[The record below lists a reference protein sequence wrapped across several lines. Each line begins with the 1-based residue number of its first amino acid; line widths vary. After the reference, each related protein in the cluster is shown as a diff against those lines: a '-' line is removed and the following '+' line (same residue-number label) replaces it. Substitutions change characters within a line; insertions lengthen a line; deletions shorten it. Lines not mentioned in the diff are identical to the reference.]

1 MFWLQQVSSGW
12 GLLSLALPSCA
23 LPPLPPERN
32 SLELPYY
39 LLGNILPLEGVFFV
53 LQKGHAEAMMALERD
68 RCSGPDSE
76 NKETL
81 QVYDVETRFLKW
93 VTSQGLRPK
102 PLLRKSSVPTVP
114 GELVG
119 LAGWGFTHS
128 RCLQPLTPQNFHSYL
143 SPGWGRGSQGAG
155 IR

>member
-68 RCSGPDSE
+68 RWWGSLGQGVGAVTGLEVREMSE
-76 NKETL
+76 L
-81 QVYDVETRFLKW
+81 W
-93 VTSQGLRPK
+93 VVLATSL
-102 PLLRKSSVPTVP
+102 S
-114 GELVG
+114 LV
-119 LAGWGFTHS
+119 L
-128 RCLQPLTPQNFHSYL
+128 
-143 SPGWGRGSQGAG
+143 
-155 IR
+155 